1 MVLDRDVAE
10 AATYGDV
17 DFIEDW
23 LQNLD
28 RPEDINEVDKKG
40 RTVLSLCVMGVDNH
54 FNDNGDASAQL
65 EDEVAAVI
73 MILAKGGAD
82 VNLGDERGWTPLGV
96 SRCKICVQMWSDT
109 DMEKISQALSQTLA
123 KLNT

>member
-1 MVLDRDVAE
+1 MVLDHHVAD
-10 AATYGDV
+10 AATFGDV
-17 DFIEDW
+17 GFVETW
-23 LQNLD
+23 LQSLH
-28 RPEDINEVDKKG
+28 RPEDINEVDADG
-40 RTVLSLCVMGVDNH
+40 MTVLNLCAKGVDNH

-65 EDEVAAVI
+65 EDEVAIVKL
-73 MILAKGGAD
+73 ILAKGGAD